1 MATHE
6 ADQAADEADDDITS
20 RTQLLLLEVDGED
33 GAEVH
38 GRDVVG
44 GAGHELLHDEAV
56 GALRGVE
63 GVPEHVGV
71 AVGAEA
77 GHHGAEPHAVEA
89 ALAAARVG
97 GGLEAVRLGVVDEV
111 VVDALHVDADEH
123 GVAAA
128 VARVELLQQRHEP
141 RVVHLGGALQLGVA
155 GAVQAV
161 KRQLRGDAA
170 DGPHPLHQHPPRAE
184 VVEAVQHLRVLRQ
197 QVGDVVRQREL
208 PRPRRVGHQVVVVHE
223 VVAAQRDEHQRA
235 AHHAGRRL
243 RADQRGQA
251 PLVLLE
257 VAQLLGDMDDV
268 GLQRTAVQIDALL
281 V

>member
-155 GAVQAV
+155 GAVEAV
-161 KRQLRGDAA
+161 QRQLRGDAA

-197 QVGDVVRQREL
+197 QVVVVAVVDEGVAEDEEGAGG
-208 PRPRRVGHQVVVVHE
+208 RVGAPGRLERRPQAQAERGEGHE
-223 VVAAQRDEHQRA
+223 ARGGGHC
-235 AHHAGRRL
+235 GRRL
-243 RADQRGQA
+243 
-251 PLVLLE
+251 LSLL
-257 VAQLLGDMDDV
+257 
-268 GLQRTAVQIDALL
+268 
-281 V
+281 